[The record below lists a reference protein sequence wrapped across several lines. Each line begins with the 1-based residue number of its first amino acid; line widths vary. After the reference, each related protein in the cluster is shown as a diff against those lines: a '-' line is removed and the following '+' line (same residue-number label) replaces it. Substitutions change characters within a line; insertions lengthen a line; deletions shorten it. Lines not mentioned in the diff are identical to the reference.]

1 MTYRRLLLT
10 AMFLLCLPGASAAQ
24 DASHWGVVGSVTP
37 QWKVPT
43 QLETLFDGTV
53 DIKGTDFS
61 VGIARGRSLSGDWG
75 VSFIRKK
82 FKDGSLIEGIEED
95 CTSFS
100 NGCFR
105 DGESYTTRGVAING
119 LEVHKFIPFVRIRDR
134 VQIGMNV
141 AGGFGKFTG
150 MLDKREFSAEP
161 VTFPPGGGRPT
172 GRQTESSST
181 EPARELIDIPVFP
194 IFKLQASVAV
204 IASPA
209 FKLRFQGGIDLP
221 GYEFVS
227 VAAVYLIG
235 AK

>member
-1 MTYRRLLLT
+1 MTHRRLFL
-10 AMFLLCLPGASAAQ
+10 AAVFLLCLPGAAAAQ
-24 DASHWGVVGSVTP
+24 DGSHWGGIGSVTP

-61 VGIARGRSLSGDWG
+61 IGIARGRSRSGDWG
-75 VSFIRKK
+75 VSFIHKK
-82 FKDGSLIEGIEED
+82 FKDGSRVEKIEQE
-95 CTSFS
+95 CNFS

-105 DGESYTTRGVAING
+105 DGDSFTTRGVAING

-150 MLDKREFSAEP
+150 MLDKREFSAQP

-172 GRQTESSST
+172 GRQTETSSS

-227 VAAVYLIG
+227 VVGVFFFG
-235 AK
+235 AR

>member
-1 MTYRRLLLT
+1 MTHRGLLLT

-24 DASHWGVVGSVTP
+24 DASHWGVIGSVTP

-43 QLETLFDGTV
+43 QLEDLFEGTV

-61 VGIARGRSLSGDWG
+61 VGIARGRWRSGDWG
-75 VSFIRKK
+75 VSYIRKR
-82 FKDGSLIEGIEED
+82 FKDGSRVEKIEQD
-95 CTSFS
+95 CNFS
-100 NGCFR
+100 NGCFL
-105 DGESYTTRGVAING
+105 DGDSFTTRGVAING

-150 MLDKREFSAEP
+150 VLDKREFSADP
-161 VTFPPGGGRPT
+161 VSFPPGGGRPT
-172 GRQTESSST
+172 GRQTETSST
-181 EPARELIDIPVFP
+181 EPATELIDIPVFP

-227 VAAVYLIG
+227 IAAVYLIG
-235 AK
+235 GK

>member
-1 MTYRRLLLT
+1 MTYRRV
-10 AMFLLCLPGASAAQ
+10 FLAGVFLVCLPRVGVAQ
-24 DASHWGVVGSVTP
+24 DASHWGVIGSVTP
-37 QWKVPT
+37 QWKVPS
-43 QLETLFDGTV
+43 QLENLFDGTV

-61 VGIARGRSLSGDWG
+61 IGIARGRSRSGDWG
-75 VSFIRKK
+75 VSFIHKK
-82 FKDGSLIEGIEED
+82 FKDGSRVEKIDQD

-100 NGCFR
+100 NGCFL
-105 DGESYTTRGVAING
+105 DGESFTTRGVAING

-150 MLDKREFSAEP
+150 SLDDHEYNAEFVSNNP
-161 VTFPPGGGRPT
+161 GGRPT
-172 GRQTESSST
+172 GRQTET
-181 EPARELIDIPVFP
+181 LTTKPAKELIDIPVFP

-221 GYEFVS
+221 GYEFIS
-227 VAAVYLIG
+227 VVGVVFLG
-235 AK
+235 GR

>member
-1 MTYRRLLLT
+1 MSRT
-10 AMFLLCLPGASAAQ
+10 ALCALALVFLPQMSAAQ
-24 DASHWGVVGSVTP
+24 DSSHWGVIGSVTP

-43 QLETLFDGTV
+43 RLEELFEGTV

-61 VGIARGRSLSGDWG
+61 IGIARGRSKSGDWG
-75 VSFIRKK
+75 ASFIHKR
-82 FKDGSLIEGIEED
+82 FKDGSRVEKIEQD

-100 NGCFR
+100 NGCFL
-105 DGESYTTRGVAING
+105 DGESFTTQGVAING

-150 MLDKREFSAEP
+150 TLDNHEFRAE
-161 VTFPPGGGRPT
+161 FAGGSPSGRPT
-172 GRQTESSST
+172 GRQTETRTT
-181 EPARELIDIPVFP
+181 EPAKELIDIPVFP
-194 IFKLQASVAV
+194 LFKLQASVAV

-209 FKLRFQGGIDLP
+209 FKLRFQGGLDFP
-221 GYEFVS
+221 GYEVVS
-227 VAAVYLIG
+227 IVGVYLIG